1 MPAAWQFQS
10 HKEKA
15 LPQKGTK
22 GTRIFIDCAA
32 PSNLLGF
39 QNALRNNH
47 YVLLCLCGDPLCG

>member
-22 GTRIFIDCAA
+22 AQEY
-32 PSNLLGF
+32 LLIVRRPVTF
-39 QNALRNNH
+39 SVSRT
-47 YVLLCLCGDPLCG
+47 P